1 MLGPRFILSLP
12 ILEARP
18 LASFFFVFRFLF
30 LAFCIKLWIRALLL
44 APHLSAIFFCFVL
57 SQPTCQSIWFQ
68 LYDLD
73 FDLLQFLGLI
83 NKFSADEYV
92 EIFAC
97 VLLTEKFIYPE
108 TENSFISRYS
118 REILFS
124 TMIFRTKT
132 HPA

>member
-57 SQPTCQSIWFQ
+57 SQPTCKSIWFQ

-83 NKFSADEYV
+83 NRFSADEYV

-97 VLLTEKFIYPE
+97 VLLTEKFIYPG

-124 TMIFRTKT
+124 TMTFRTKT